1 VRGVAPA
8 VPIRLIVL
16 DGDHTLW
23 HPVDVICC
31 SERVLD
37 DPDGS
42 ADFTFRPAAQDP
54 DLAIR
59 DDGVRFRL
67 APGAR
72 AVLTR
77 LHARGVRLAMAS
89 WNHAAPIR
97 SLLAAFGL
105 LPLFSQ
111 VVGEWSSDKA
121 AMLRTI
127 LAAEAAAGR
136 PTPPDSV
143 LFVDDDPEARYRAMA
158 AAVGTRFAQM
168 GNPAEV
174 SSFADIARLVGIEAD

>member
-1 VRGVAPA
+1 MRGVAPA
-8 VPIRLIVL
+8 VPIRLVVL

-37 DPDGS
+37 DPEGS
-42 ADFTFRPAAQDP
+42 ADFTFRLDPQDP

-72 AVLTR
+72 AVLAD

-89 WNHAAPIR
+89 WNHVPPVR
-97 SLLAAFGL
+97 NLLAAFGL

-111 VVGEWSSDKA
+111 VVGGWTSDKA
-121 AMLRTI
+121 TMLRSI

-143 LFVDDDPEARYRAMA
+143 LFVDDDPEARYRPMA

-174 SSFADIARLVGIEAD
+174 ASFADIARLVGVD

>member
-1 VRGVAPA
+1 
-8 VPIRLIVL
+8 VL
-16 DGDHTLW
+16 
-23 HPVDVICC
+23 
-31 SERVLD
+31 
-37 DPDGS
+37 
-42 ADFTFRPAAQDP
+42 AD
-54 DLAIR
+54 
-59 DDGVRFRL
+59 
-67 APGAR
+67 
-72 AVLTR
+72 

-89 WNHAAPIR
+89 WNHVAPIR

-127 LAAEAAAGR
+127 LAAEEAAGR
-136 PTPPDSV
+136 QTAPESV

-174 SSFADIARLVGIEAD
+174 RSFADIARLVGVD

>member
-1 VRGVAPA
+1 MRGVAPT

-42 ADFTFRPAAQDP
+42 ADFTFRPDAQDP

-72 AVLTR
+72 AVLAD
-77 LHARGVRLAMAS
+77 LHGRGVRLAMAS

-97 SLLAAFGL
+97 SLLTAFGL

-127 LAAEAAAGR
+127 LAAEEAAGR
-136 PTPPDSV
+136 QTAPESV

-174 SSFADIARLVGIEAD
+174 RSFADIARLVGVD